1 MTSTATRH
9 LRTAAVQEPAVL
21 AVSEDL
27 ISPDRIWEIF
37 SETFSEISSAAEDGP
52 GRANNGPYEGRKP
65 AGGDPYY
72 LPGGSFWLREGAG
85 SELEGSLQEL

>member
-52 GRANNGPYEGRKP
+52 EARWSYEGRKP
-65 AGGDPYY
+65 AAVITFQQF
-72 LPGGSFWLREGAG
+72 LAARSWK
-85 SELEGSLQEL
+85 